1 MFAWLAECLS
11 KNSCV
16 IGMKIT
22 GCVFQVWRG
31 ICPNALEIWQS
42 TTSGVEI
49 CHDQSLVYSAIR
61 LACVQENCQAE
72 EFVYPMGVKMIAG
85 KVKMQ
90 KLFLNDNIF
99 RNNAKSLVCTVG
111 WALQKTLCRI
121 CYNPT

>member
-1 MFAWLAECLS
+1 
-11 KNSCV
+11 
-16 IGMKIT
+16 
-22 GCVFQVWRG
+22 
-31 ICPNALEIWQS
+31 
-42 TTSGVEI
+42 VEI

-99 RNNAKSLVCTVG
+99 RNNAKSLVCTVRLRELVYIESKNG
-111 WALQKTLCRI
+111 HNAKLI
-121 CYNPT
+121 